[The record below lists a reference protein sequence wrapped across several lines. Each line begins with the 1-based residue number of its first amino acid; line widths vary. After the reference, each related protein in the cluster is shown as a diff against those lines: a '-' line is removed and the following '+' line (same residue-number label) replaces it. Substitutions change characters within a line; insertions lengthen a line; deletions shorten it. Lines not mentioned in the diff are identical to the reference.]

1 MFLMSETLAKYDAP
15 YAELIGRVCSFGES
29 FLIGGASSFTAP
41 ASGNLYL
48 VVNNNLGTYADN
60 QSSFTVLFRRK

>member
-15 YAELIGRVCSFGES
+15 YDALICRVCSLGEL

-41 ASGNLYL
+41 PAEICFWL
-48 VVNNNLGTYADN
+48 
-60 QSSFTVLFRRK
+60 